1 MPEEEQPVDQDEH
14 PEQATDAAPDQP
26 EPESEAEEAK
36 EQATETPD
44 EDHGPGVTAGIRDFF
59 GRLFQ
64 KTDEGDLEPLVLRTR
79 LLDTVEH
86 ALKRFRST
94 RPLPFNRITVHVLA
108 STSNDRLTYESAFND
123 LDPPF
128 DLAVRNRLHDA
139 GFDLPGDLGIK
150 TKIHAKAPKQLE
162 AAFEEAG
169 SIYVELK
176 QHAARTSATITV
188 VRGKAERAT
197 YSIRSADAPFNVGR
211 LREVVEDHYGHIV
224 RRNDIA
230 FLDHNAPKVK
240 GENQEINETVS
251 RRHARIEFNARSGA
265 FMLVNEQ
272 GATSVSRAGYPQP
285 VRVAHQAVPLQDG
298 DLIYLG
304 RACLKFEA
312 KRRG

>member
-1 MPEEEQPVDQDEH
+1 MPEEEKPVDQDDRL
-14 PEQATDAAPDQP
+14 EQPDAAPEQP
-26 EPESEAEEAK
+26 DSVSEADEGG
-36 EQATETPD
+36 EQAAD
-44 EDHGPGVTAGIRDFF
+44 EDQRPAATTGLRDWF
-59 GRLFQ
+59 GRLFH
-64 KTDEGDLEPLVLRTR
+64 KADEHDLEPLVLRTR
-79 LLDTVEH
+79 LLDTVEQ
-86 ALKRFRST
+86 ALKRFRSM

-108 STSNDRLTYESAFND
+108 PTSNDRLTYESAFND

-139 GFDLPGDLGIK
+139 GFDLPDDLGIK

-169 SIYVELK
+169 PIYVALK
-176 QHAARTSATITV
+176 QHAARASATITV

-197 YSIRSADAPFNVGR
+197 YSLRSTDSPFNIGR
-211 LREVVEDHYGHIV
+211 LREVVEDHYGHLV

-230 FLDHNAPKVK
+230 FLDHNAPKVR
-240 GENQEINETVS
+240 GENQDINETVS
-251 RRHARIEFNARSGA
+251 RRHARIEFDTRSGS

-304 RACLKFEA
+304 RACLKFET
-312 KRRG
+312 KRR

>member
-1 MPEEEQPVDQDEH
+1 MPEEEKPVDQDDR
-14 PEQATDAAPDQP
+14 PEQPDAAPEQP
-26 EPESEAEEAK
+26 DSVSEADEGG
-36 EQATETPD
+36 EQAAD
-44 EDHGPGVTAGIRDFF
+44 EDPRPAATTGLRDWF
-59 GRLFQ
+59 GRLFH
-64 KTDEGDLEPLVLRTR
+64 KADEHDLEPLVLRTR
-79 LLDTVEH
+79 LLDTVEQ
-86 ALKRFRST
+86 ALKRFRSM

-108 STSNDRLTYESAFND
+108 PTSNDRLTYESAFND

-139 GFDLPGDLGIK
+139 GFDLPDDLGIK

-169 SIYVELK
+169 PIYVALK
-176 QHAARTSATITV
+176 QHAARASATITV

-197 YSIRSADAPFNVGR
+197 YSLRSTDSPFNIGR
-211 LREVVEDHYGHIV
+211 LREVVEDHYGHLV

-230 FLDHNAPKVK
+230 FLDHNAPKVR
-240 GENQEINETVS
+240 GENQDINETVS
-251 RRHARIEFNARSGA
+251 RRHARIEFDTRSGS

-304 RACLKFEA
+304 RACLKFET
-312 KRRG
+312 KRR